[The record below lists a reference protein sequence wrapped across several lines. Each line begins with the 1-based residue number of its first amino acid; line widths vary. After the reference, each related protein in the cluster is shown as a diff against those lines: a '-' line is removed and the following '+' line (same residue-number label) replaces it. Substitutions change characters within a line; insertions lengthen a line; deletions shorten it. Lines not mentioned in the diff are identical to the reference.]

1 MANPNIV
8 NVTSIT
14 GITTYISID
23 NTNTMNVFLSNANS
37 SGKVL
42 KINTIMAVSD
52 DPAGSNVDVTIKLFN
67 EAAGAGTSFS
77 LATNITIP
85 GKSSVVILGKDNPI
99 YLTESKSLAAS
110 ASASNDA
117 DIICSYEEI
126 S

>member
-1 MANPNIV
+1 MANTNIV

-67 EAAGAGTSFS
+67 EAAGAVTSFS

-85 GKSSVVILGKDNPI
+85 GKSSVVILV
-99 YLTESKSLAAS
+99 
-110 ASASNDA
+110 
-117 DIICSYEEI
+117 
-126 S
+126 